1 MASYLSHNAHGLH
14 VNMNH
19 IMSFSTSKAPKKST
33 RIHFSFLGPWLHILF
48 WGLAS
53 KWTMYYS
60 PSKGWSCRHQVGV
73 MPRQVADPLS
83 LLPNPL
89 NPEINKL
96 NPKMQVPKYQEKKKS
111 ETWVEENP
119 NPIRIWEILQKTI
132 LALIWVQEHRI
143 NPSKWRTKI
152 KHIIIHLIWFS
163 C

>member
-83 LLPNPL
+83 LLPNPAKSR
-89 NPEINKL
+89 NQQTK
-96 NPKMQVPKYQEKKKS
+96 PKNASTKIPGKKKIWNLSGRKSKSLYES
-111 ETWVEENP
+111 EKFYK
-119 NPIRIWEILQKTI
+119 RLF
-132 LALIWVQEHRI
+132 LH
-143 NPSKWRTKI
+143 
-152 KHIIIHLIWFS
+152 
-163 C
+163 